1 MSEQRHVE
9 RMNVVLNRDREG
21 DQRLLAALEALP
33 EGQRMHMCRYLLLKH
48 MPDPGSEAWTEALQG
63 AAEDNRGRTRKR
75 GRQPGALRTA
85 QPQKPAPVS
94 ANPTQWQSHSEVT
107 PPMDDEVRGA
117 PKETTG
123 QAAHAVAVPMPAMPV
138 ARQGMTDTRLTR
150 LRGLVPQRT

>member
-48 MPDPGSEAWTEALQG
+48 MPEPGSEAWADALHA

-75 GRQPGALRTA
+75 GRQPGARRTA
-85 QPQKPAPVS
+85 QPQKPLAATAS
-94 ANPTQWQSHSEVT
+94 PTQWPSHSEVT
-107 PPMDDEVRGA
+107 PPQDDEVRGA
-117 PKETTG
+117 PNETTG
-123 QAAHAVAVPMPAMPV
+123 QSADAVATPVPAMPV
-138 ARQGMTDTRLTR
+138 ARQGMTDMRLNR